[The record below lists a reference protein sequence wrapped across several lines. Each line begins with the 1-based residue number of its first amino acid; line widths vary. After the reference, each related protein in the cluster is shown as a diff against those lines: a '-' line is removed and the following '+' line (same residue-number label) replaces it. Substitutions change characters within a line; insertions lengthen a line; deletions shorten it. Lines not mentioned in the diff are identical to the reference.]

1 LIGTLLA
8 ELPPQPSAPVQSSR
22 EIAEHVESLRWMSK
36 QDHPVAEQA
45 RVLLQQVYAGRFLTV
60 EDAKRVRV
68 MEGSFTEVDGSSR
81 ALQLIELEPPLSRE
95 AVKKSLRKRARAR
108 AIA

>member
-1 LIGTLLA
+1 MPA
-8 ELPPQPSAPVQSSR
+8 APVQSSR
-22 EIAEHVESLRWMSK
+22 EIAEHVESLDWMSR

-45 RVLLQQVYAGRFLTV
+45 AAMLREVRMGRFLTV

-68 MEGSFTEVDGSSR
+68 MEGEFTEVDGSSR
-81 ALQLIELEPPLSRE
+81 AMQLVELEPPVDRV
-95 AVKKSLRKRARAR
+95 AVKKSLRRRARVR